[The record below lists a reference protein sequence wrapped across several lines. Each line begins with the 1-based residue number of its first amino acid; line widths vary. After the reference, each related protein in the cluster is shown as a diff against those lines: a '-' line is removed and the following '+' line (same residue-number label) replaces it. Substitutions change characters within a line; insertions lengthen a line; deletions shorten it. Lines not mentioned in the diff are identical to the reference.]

1 VFERTTRSKVP
12 PPRFGDDP
20 ATRKAAVEA
29 ATAAAAA
36 AAAASSEKTP
46 NTITRKATRSR
57 AFGSLASGHDSLQG
71 GMMTTLGSPV
81 PLSTPEGFE

>member
-1 VFERTTRSKVP
+1 
-12 PPRFGDDP
+12 
-20 ATRKAAVEA
+20 VEA